1 MPVPDSGIG
10 NRIGPAFSGR
20 HLFRPAL
27 TLLFAVAC
35 LVPAAQGQG
44 LAILEQ
50 GSDAPLEINA
60 RKGIEWDQT
69 KKIYVARGKVRARQ
83 DEVTVFADQLTA
95 HYREGEGSG
104 TAIWRLTADGRVRI
118 QSSSETA
125 YGDRGVYDVDRG
137 ILVLVG
143 RKLRLVSDSARITA
157 RDSLEYWEKRRMAV
171 ARGKAFA
178 QEDKNKLWANV
189 LSAYLRDDGNGKT
202 VIQRLE
208 AFEEVKIQTPQ
219 DVVVGDRGL
228 YNLDSRTA
236 ILCGGVKILHEDTL
250 LTGQVAEVN
259 LTTGRARLRPGGC
272 DLTVK

>member
-83 DEVTVFADQLTA
+83 DEGGV
-95 HYREGEGSG
+95 
-104 TAIWRLTADGRVRI
+104 WRNP
-118 QSSSETA
+118 S
-125 YGDRGVYDVDRG
+125 
-137 ILVLVG
+137 
-143 RKLRLVSDSARITA
+143 
-157 RDSLEYWEKRRMAV
+157 
-171 ARGKAFA
+171 
-178 QEDKNKLWANV
+178 
-189 LSAYLRDDGNGKT
+189 DDGIPPCRKGST
-202 VIQRLE
+202 
-208 AFEEVKIQTPQ
+208 
-219 DVVVGDRGL
+219 DR
-228 YNLDSRTA
+228 DAAVCS
-236 ILCGGVKILHEDTL
+236 
-250 LTGQVAEVN
+250 
-259 LTTGRARLRPGGC
+259 
-272 DLTVK
+272 